1 VERCGATIQKLWP
14 GMSHRDGEALFRA
27 CLSEIEAAG
36 MVIVPRE
43 PTEEMLSEADS
54 AIPRAEPDATGFRMM
69 GREVAL
75 AAWNAAIA
83 ASPKKG

>member
-1 VERCGATIQKLWP
+1 MSDELVEIIGRAITGEDRADIIGARAVLA
-14 GMSHRDGEALFRA
+14 AL
-27 CLSEIEAAG
+27 EAAG
-36 MVIVPRE
+36 MVVVPRE